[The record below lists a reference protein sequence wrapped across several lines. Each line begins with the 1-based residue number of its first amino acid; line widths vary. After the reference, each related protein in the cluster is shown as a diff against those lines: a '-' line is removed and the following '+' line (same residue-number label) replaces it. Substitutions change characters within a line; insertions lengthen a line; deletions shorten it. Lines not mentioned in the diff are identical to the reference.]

1 MKAVVTSFQ
10 EKVAEGIRSKRS
22 YLSVGLD
29 PALPGQVRKDVVPS
43 RFLRGKDTYK
53 GLLDFC
59 LHVIDEVAD
68 SAVAIKITHPYVMG
82 FSDEHHQVLTSRM
95 RDRGVLSIYDMKLG
109 AIFRTAFAAVWY
121 CHRWGYDAV
130 TLNPYRGDLRATIK
144 AARDLKPSLA
154 TLVTVLSSDPG
165 SSKYTVGARIGAKP
179 LTDEIVSDLI
189 KYRPD
194 GCLLGSGK
202 YVRSRFLSAA
212 RRSLGNDSLFLFV
225 VGNHLEEARRLLGN
239 AGQTSLVN
247 VGRDIIYSQN
257 PGRRAEAWVK
267 KLASGK
273 PRRNVFGGRD

>member
-1 MKAVVTSFQ
+1 VIVTSFQ
-10 EKVAEGIRSKRS
+10 EKVAESIIRKGS

-29 PALPGQVRKDVVPS
+29 PGLPGQVSQDAVPS

-68 SAVAIKITHPYVMG
+68 SVVAIKITHPYVMG
-82 FSDEHHQVLTSRM
+82 FTDEHHQALTSRM

-165 SSKYTVGARIGAKP
+165 SSKYTVGARIGVKP
-179 LTDEIVSDLI
+179 VTDEIVSDLV

-202 YVRSRFLSAA
+202 YVRNHFLSTA
-212 RRSLGNDSLFLFV
+212 RRSLGVNSVFLFV
-225 VGNHLEEARRLLGN
+225 VGNHLGEAKRVLRN
-239 AGQTSLVN
+239 AGQTSLIN
-247 VGRDIIYSQN
+247 VGRDIIYSRY
-257 PGRRAEAWVK
+257 PGRNAETWVK
-267 KLASGK
+267 KLRSLLGN
-273 PRRNVFGGRD
+273 PRRNFSARRW